1 MSNLSRKELDRQ
13 QEQDLTHK
21 RIDIDAGL
29 TKQIFLCQ
37 NPLCK
42 HILIITKRNLFFHYP
57 YNVFCTRC
65 ETITRKGKKIIYKMF
80 YKEVRE

>member
-13 QEQDLTHK
+13 QEDLSKK

-29 TKQIFLCQ
+29 IKQIFKCQ
-37 NPLCK
+37 NPLCN
-42 HILIITKRNLFFHYP
+42 HIVIITKRNLFFHYP
-57 YNVFCTRC
+57 YNVFCTKC
-65 ETITRKGKKIIYKMF
+65 ETIKYGKKTIYKMF